1 MSINAYQQVQIVDKN
16 DQETEH
22 RLFMEVT
29 RSLIKVQQSN
39 DKGTEFFKAL
49 DWNRRLWSTLST
61 DCAVE
66 GNGLPKELRAGIVSI
81 GLWVS
86 KYTSQVAR
94 GNDDIAA
101 LIDINKTIMEGLAQ
115 QKERKAEEQ
124 KRAQA
129 AQSAQAAQAAQ
140 VAQANSPSHTAPTEQ
155 AKPTNIKA

>member
-1 MSINAYQQVQIVDKN
+1 MSLNAYQQVQNVGN
-16 DQETEH
+16 DAQETEH

-29 RSLIKVQQSN
+29 KSLILVQREK
-39 DKGTEFFKAL
+39 DKGQAFFKAL

-94 GNDDIAA
+94 GKEDIAA
-101 LIDINKTIMEGLAQ
+101 LIDINKTIMEGLVQ
-115 QKERKAEEQ
+115 QKERLAEQQ
-124 KRAQA
+124 KQNV
-129 AQSAQAAQAAQ
+129 SAQAAATNKTNAQ
-140 VAQANSPSHTAPTEQ
+140 STEQ
-155 AKPTNIKA
+155 SSQQSSQPSKPTNIQA

>member
-1 MSINAYQQVQIVDKN
+1 MSLNAYQQAQNVGKDAPQD
-16 DQETEH
+16 TEH

-29 RSLIKVQQSN
+29 ASLIKVQTEN
-39 DKGTEFFKAL
+39 DKGQAFFKAL

-86 KYTSQVAR
+86 KYSSQVAR

-101 LIDINKTIMEGLAQ
+101 LIDINKTIMEGLVQ
-115 QKERKAEEQ
+115 QKERMAEQQ
-124 KRAQA
+124 KLAMKAQA
-129 AQSAQAAQAAQ
+129 QAQSQAQSSQSHSQSSPAQ
-140 VAQANSPSHTAPTEQ
+140 PG
-155 AKPTNIKA
+155 KPTNIEA